1 MKLATLPIVFFTKKH
16 TRNGGVCAM
25 TENRTEL
32 DLLKAVTGNNRKNK
46 VMMMMMIMIE
56 YQYE

>member
-1 MKLATLPIVFFTKKH
+1 
-16 TRNGGVCAM
+16 M